1 MSKIRKSPQKQTAI
15 RAKEALTESLRLPRD
30 VMLGA
35 SILTLIGDTELLVEN
50 YRGILEYTQECILL
64 QGKHTRIRIEGCCLK
79 IVYYTN
85 EDMKIAGKICGG
97 NADDCLNPVLQG
109 ICQDQRPG
117 LCAGT
122 LHESVRKPSYRALGA

>member
-15 RAKEALTESLRLPRD
+15 RAKEAFTESLRLPRD

-85 EDMKIAGKICGG
+85 EDMKIAGKISGVRY
-97 NADDCLNPVLQG
+97 LNPVLQG

>member
-15 RAKEALTESLRLPRD
+15 RAKEAFTESLRLPRD

-64 QGKHTRIRIEGCCLK
+64 QGKHSRIRIEGCFRRRCRG
-79 IVYYTN
+79 IG
-85 EDMKIAGKICGG
+85 EAFRFHHQQGRRHGDGCAAADGAGREE
-97 NADDCLNPVLQG
+97 G
-109 ICQDQRPG
+109 I
-117 LCAGT
+117 
-122 LHESVRKPSYRALGA
+122 

>member
-15 RAKEALTESLRLPRD
+15 RAKEAFTESLRLPRD

-64 QGKHTRIRIEGCCLK
+64 QGKHTRIRIE
-79 IVYYTN
+79 
-85 EDMKIAGKICGG
+85 
-97 NADDCLNPVLQG
+97 QG

>member
-1 MSKIRKSPQKQTAI
+1 MKLSKDFQNNLLKSAKIYFHSIQFQKCRIRKSPQKQTAI
-15 RAKEALTESLRLPRD
+15 RAKEAFTESLRLPRD

-64 QGKHTRIRIEGCCLK
+64 QGKHSRIRIEGCCLK

-85 EDMKIAGKICGG
+85 EDMKIAGKISG
-97 NADDCLNPVLQG
+97 
-109 ICQDQRPG
+109 
-117 LCAGT
+117 
-122 LHESVRKPSYRALGA
+122 VRYL

>member
-15 RAKEALTESLRLPRD
+15 RAKEAFTDSLPRD

-85 EDMKIAGKICGG
+85 EDMKIAGKISG
-97 NADDCLNPVLQG
+97 
-109 ICQDQRPG
+109 
-117 LCAGT
+117 
-122 LHESVRKPSYRALGA
+122 VRYL

>member
-15 RAKEALTESLRLPRD
+15 RAKEAFTESLRLPRD

-64 QGKHTRIRIEGCCLK
+64 QGKHTRIRIEGCCTV
-79 IVYYTN
+79 VYKRTLA
-85 EDMKIAGKICGG
+85 KARGKPEKW
-97 NADDCLNPVLQG
+97 NL
-109 ICQDQRPG
+109 RG
-117 LCAGT
+117 L
-122 LHESVRKPSYRALGA
+122 

>member
-15 RAKEALTESLRLPRD
+15 RAKEAFTESLRLPRD

-50 YRGILEYTQECILL
+50 YRGILEYTQEFLL

-85 EDMKIAGKICGG
+85 EDMKIAGKISG
-97 NADDCLNPVLQG
+97 
-109 ICQDQRPG
+109 
-117 LCAGT
+117 
-122 LHESVRKPSYRALGA
+122 VRYL

>member
-1 MSKIRKSPQKQTAI
+1 MFPHCQFFLPRLIQYGMSKIRKSPQKQTAI
-15 RAKEALTESLRLPRD
+15 RAKEAFTESLRLPRD

-64 QGKHTRIRIEGCCLK
+64 QGKHSRIRIEGCCLK

-85 EDMKIAGKICGG
+85 EDMKIAGKISG
-97 NADDCLNPVLQG
+97 
-109 ICQDQRPG
+109 
-117 LCAGT
+117 
-122 LHESVRKPSYRALGA
+122 VRYL